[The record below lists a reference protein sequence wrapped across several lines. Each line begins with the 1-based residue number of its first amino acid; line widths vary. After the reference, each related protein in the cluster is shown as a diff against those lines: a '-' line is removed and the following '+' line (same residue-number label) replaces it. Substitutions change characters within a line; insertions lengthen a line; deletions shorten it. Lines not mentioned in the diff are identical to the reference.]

1 MLLYECTKR
10 GYTNSIA
17 EQTMLSTFVAL
28 NFKSIKDMK
37 KTIGTL
43 IEMEV
48 RKQMSITEFAEKICC
63 QRNNVYD
70 IFNRSKIDIIL
81 LKRISEVLN
90 HNFFQDLAN
99 DLGLV
104 DIEGEMAK
112 DKAIAQFYKV
122 VPNILRE
129 MGKDDT
135 IISGSLPDEPDC
147 PVPDFL
153 LPNYIISF
161 TIGETF
167 DERFG
172 QNPLLPVELMRNK
185 KGTEVEL
192 LTNLVHRNRSLNI
205 KLDYKTEE
213 EWRETLAFAFE
224 LHEQFNIF

>member
-161 TIGETF
+161 TIGEIF

-172 QNPLLPVELMRNK
+172 KNPLLPVELMRNE

-224 LHEQFNIF
+224 LHEQFRIS

>member
-1 MLLYECTKR
+1 ME
-10 GYTNSIA
+10 
-17 EQTMLSTFVAL
+17 
-28 NFKSIKDMK
+28 K
-37 KTIGTL
+37 KQTIGEL
-43 IEMEV
+43 IEQEV
-48 RKQMSITEFAEKICC
+48 RKQMSITQFADAIYC

-70 IFNRSKIDIIL
+70 IFRRSKIDIIL

-99 DLGLV
+99 DLGLIDV
-104 DIEGEMAK
+104 DEEAAK

-122 VPNILRE
+122 VPTILRE

-147 PVPDFL
+147 LVPDFF

-172 QNPLLPVELMRNK
+172 KNSYLPVELMRNE
-185 KGTEVEL
+185 KGAEVEL

-213 EWRETLAFAFE
+213 EWRETLAFVFE
-224 LHEQFNIF
+224 LHAQFRIS

>member
-1 MLLYECTKR
+1 
-10 GYTNSIA
+10 
-17 EQTMLSTFVAL
+17 
-28 NFKSIKDMK
+28 MK
-37 KTIGTL
+37 NKQTIGEL
-43 IEMEV
+43 IELEV
-48 RKQMSITEFAEKICC
+48 RKQMSITQFAEAICC

-70 IFNRSKIDIIL
+70 IFRRSKIDIIL

-90 HNFFQDLAN
+90 RNFFKDLAD
-99 DLGLV
+99 DLGLI
-104 DIEGEMAK
+104 DEEDEMAR

-153 LPNYIISF
+153 LPSYIISF

-167 DERFG
+167 AERFG
-172 QNPLLPVELMRNK
+172 QNPLLPVELMRNE
-185 KGTEVEL
+185 KGTEIEL

-205 KLDYKTEE
+205 KLDYKTED

-224 LHEQFNIF
+224 VHKHSEIV

>member
-1 MLLYECTKR
+1 MHKKR
-10 GYTNSIA
+10 IHYFLCATDD
-17 EQTMLSTFVAL
+17 TFYLRSVKL
-28 NFKSIKDMK
+28 KNIKDMK

-48 RKQMSITEFAEKICC
+48 RKQMSITQFADAICC

-70 IFNRSKIDIIL
+70 IFRRSKIDIIL

-99 DLGLV
+99 DLGLIDV
-104 DIEGEMAK
+104 DEEAAK

-122 VPNILRE
+122 VPTILRE

-147 PVPDFL
+147 LVPDFF

-172 QNPLLPVELMRNK
+172 KNSYLPVELMRNE
-185 KGTEVEL
+185 KGAEVEL

-213 EWRETLAFAFE
+213 EWREILAYAFE
-224 LHEQFNIF
+224 LHKLYGIH

>member
-1 MLLYECTKR
+1 
-10 GYTNSIA
+10 
-17 EQTMLSTFVAL
+17 
-28 NFKSIKDMK
+28 MK

-48 RKQMSITEFAEKICC
+48 RKQMSITQFADAICC

-70 IFNRSKIDIIL
+70 IFRRSKIDIIL

-99 DLGLV
+99 DLGLIDV
-104 DIEGEMAK
+104 DEEAAK

-122 VPNILRE
+122 VPAILRE

-147 PVPDFL
+147 LVPDFF

-172 QNPLLPVELMRNK
+172 KNSYLPVELMRNE
-185 KGTEVEL
+185 KGAEVEL

-213 EWRETLAFAFE
+213 EWRETLAYAFE
-224 LHEQFNIF
+224 LHKLYGIH

>member
-1 MLLYECTKR
+1 
-10 GYTNSIA
+10 
-17 EQTMLSTFVAL
+17 
-28 NFKSIKDMK
+28 MK

-48 RKQMSITEFAEKICC
+48 RKQMSITQFADAICC

-70 IFNRSKIDIIL
+70 IFRRSKIDIIL

-99 DLGLV
+99 DLGLIDV
-104 DIEGEMAK
+104 DEEAAK

-122 VPNILRE
+122 VPTILRE

-147 PVPDFL
+147 LVPDFF

-172 QNPLLPVELMRNK
+172 RNSYLPVELMRNE
-185 KGTEVEL
+185 KGAEVEL

-213 EWRETLAFAFE
+213 EWRETLAYAFE
-224 LHEQFNIF
+224 LHKLYGIH

>member
-1 MLLYECTKR
+1 
-10 GYTNSIA
+10 
-17 EQTMLSTFVAL
+17 
-28 NFKSIKDMK
+28 MK

-48 RKQMSITEFAEKICC
+48 RKQMHVSEFADKICC

-70 IFNRSKIDIIL
+70 IFRRSKIDIIL

-99 DLGLV
+99 DLGLIDV
-104 DIEGEMAK
+104 DEEAAK

-122 VPNILRE
+122 VPTILRE

-135 IISGSLPDEPDC
+135 IISESLPDEPDC
-147 PVPDFL
+147 LVPDFI

-172 QNPLLPVELMRNK
+172 KNSYLPVELMRNE
-185 KGTEVEL
+185 KGAEVEL

-213 EWRETLAFAFE
+213 EWRETLAYAFE
-224 LHEQFNIF
+224 LHKLYGIH

>member
-1 MLLYECTKR
+1 
-10 GYTNSIA
+10 
-17 EQTMLSTFVAL
+17 
-28 NFKSIKDMK
+28 MK

-48 RKQMSITEFAEKICC
+48 RKQMSITQFADAICC

-70 IFNRSKIDIIL
+70 IFRRSKIDIIL

-99 DLGLV
+99 DLGLIDV
-104 DIEGEMAK
+104 DEEAAK

-122 VPNILRE
+122 VPTILRE

-147 PVPDFL
+147 LVPDFF

-172 QNPLLPVELMRNK
+172 KNSYLPVELMRNE
-185 KGTEVEL
+185 KGAEVEL

-213 EWRETLAFAFE
+213 EWRETLAYAFE
-224 LHEQFNIF
+224 LHKFYGIH

>member
-1 MLLYECTKR
+1 ME
-10 GYTNSIA
+10 
-17 EQTMLSTFVAL
+17 
-28 NFKSIKDMK
+28 K
-37 KTIGTL
+37 KQTIGEL
-43 IEMEV
+43 IEQEV
-48 RKQMSITEFAEKICC
+48 RKQMSITQFADAICC

-70 IFNRSKIDIIL
+70 IFRRSKIDIIL

-99 DLGLV
+99 DLGLIDV
-104 DIEGEMAK
+104 DEEAAK

-122 VPNILRE
+122 VPTILRE

-147 PVPDFL
+147 LVPDFF

-172 QNPLLPVELMRNK
+172 KNSYLPVELMRNE
-185 KGTEVEL
+185 KGAEVEL
-192 LTNLVHRNRSLNI
+192 ITNLMHRNRSLNI

-213 EWRETLAFAFE
+213 EWREALAFVFE
-224 LHEQFNIF
+224 LHAQFRIS

>member
-1 MLLYECTKR
+1 ME
-10 GYTNSIA
+10 
-17 EQTMLSTFVAL
+17 
-28 NFKSIKDMK
+28 K
-37 KTIGTL
+37 KQTIGEL
-43 IEMEV
+43 IEQEV
-48 RKQMSITEFAEKICC
+48 RKQMPITQFADAICC

-70 IFNRSKIDIIL
+70 IFRRSKIDIIL

-99 DLGLV
+99 DLGLIDV
-104 DIEGEMAK
+104 DEEAAK

-122 VPNILRE
+122 VPAILRE

-147 PVPDFL
+147 LVPDFF

-172 QNPLLPVELMRNK
+172 KNSYLPVELMKNE
-185 KGTEVEL
+185 KGAEVEL

-213 EWRETLAFAFE
+213 EWREALAFVFE
-224 LHEQFNIF
+224 LHAQFRIS

>member
-1 MLLYECTKR
+1 
-10 GYTNSIA
+10 
-17 EQTMLSTFVAL
+17 
-28 NFKSIKDMK
+28 MK

-43 IEMEV
+43 IEIEV

-104 DIEGEMAK
+104 DIEGEMEK
-112 DKAIAQFYKV
+112 DKAIAQFYKI

-135 IISGSLPDEPDC
+135 IISGNLPDAPDC
-147 PVPDFL
+147 LVPDFL
-153 LPNYIISF
+153 LPDYIISF
-161 TIGETF
+161 TIGDTF

-172 QNPLLPVELMRNK
+172 KNPYLLVEMKRNE
-185 KGTEVEL
+185 KGAKVEL
-192 LTNLVHRNRSLNI
+192 LTNLLNQTRSLNI
-205 KLDYKTEE
+205 KLDYKAED
-213 EWRETLAFAFE
+213 EWRETLAYAFE
-224 LHEQFNIF
+224 LHAHYGIAIR

>member
-1 MLLYECTKR
+1 
-10 GYTNSIA
+10 
-17 EQTMLSTFVAL
+17 
-28 NFKSIKDMK
+28 MK

-43 IEMEV
+43 IEIEV

-104 DIEGEMAK
+104 DIEGEMEK
-112 DKAIAQFYKV
+112 DKVIAQFYKI

-135 IISGSLPDEPDC
+135 IISGSLPDAPDC

-153 LPNYIISF
+153 LPDYIISF
-161 TIGETF
+161 TIGDTF

-172 QNPLLPVELMRNK
+172 ENSYLLVEMKRNE
-185 KGTEVEL
+185 KGAKVEL
-192 LTNLVHRNRSLNI
+192 LTNLLNQTRSLNI
-205 KLDYKTEE
+205 KLDYKTED
-213 EWRETLAFAFE
+213 EWRETLAYAFE
-224 LHEQFNIF
+224 LHAHYGIAIR

>member
-1 MLLYECTKR
+1 
-10 GYTNSIA
+10 
-17 EQTMLSTFVAL
+17 
-28 NFKSIKDMK
+28 MK

-48 RKQMSITEFAEKICC
+48 RKQMSITQFADAICC

-70 IFNRSKIDIIL
+70 IFRRSKIDIIL

-99 DLGLV
+99 DLGLIDV
-104 DIEGEMAK
+104 DEEAAK

-122 VPNILRE
+122 VPTILRE

-135 IISGSLPDEPDC
+135 IISGSLLDEPDC
-147 PVPDFL
+147 LFPDFF

-172 QNPLLPVELMRNK
+172 KNSYLPVELMRNE
-185 KGTEVEL
+185 KGAEVEL
-192 LTNLVHRNRSLNI
+192 LTNLLHRNRSLNI

-213 EWRETLAFAFE
+213 EWRETLAYAFE
-224 LHEQFNIF
+224 LHKLYGIH

>member
-1 MLLYECTKR
+1 
-10 GYTNSIA
+10 
-17 EQTMLSTFVAL
+17 
-28 NFKSIKDMK
+28 MK

-48 RKQMSITEFAEKICC
+48 RKQMSITQFADAICC

-70 IFNRSKIDIIL
+70 IFRRSKIDIIL

-99 DLGLV
+99 DLGLIDV
-104 DIEGEMAK
+104 DEEAAK

-122 VPNILRE
+122 VPTILRE

-147 PVPDFL
+147 LVPDFF

-172 QNPLLPVELMRNK
+172 KNSYLPVELMRNE
-185 KGTEVEL
+185 KGAEVEL

-213 EWRETLAFAFE
+213 EWRGTLAYAFE
-224 LHEQFNIF
+224 LHKLYGIH

>member
-1 MLLYECTKR
+1 
-10 GYTNSIA
+10 
-17 EQTMLSTFVAL
+17 
-28 NFKSIKDMK
+28 MK

-48 RKQMSITEFAEKICC
+48 RKQMHVNEFADKICC
-63 QRNNVYD
+63 QRNNVYN
-70 IFNRSKIDIIL
+70 IFGRSKIDTIL

-90 HNFFQDLAN
+90 HNFFQDLAD
-99 DLGLV
+99 DLSLI
-104 DIEGEMAK
+104 DEEGEMAR

-122 VPNILRE
+122 IPNILRE

-161 TIGETF
+161 TIGDTF
-167 DERFG
+167 AERFG
-172 QNPLLPVELMRNK
+172 KNPLLPVELMRNE
-185 KGTEVEL
+185 KGAEVEL

-213 EWRETLAFAFE
+213 EWRETLAYAFE
-224 LHEQFNIF
+224 LHVQFRIS

>member
-1 MLLYECTKR
+1 
-10 GYTNSIA
+10 
-17 EQTMLSTFVAL
+17 
-28 NFKSIKDMK
+28 
-37 KTIGTL
+37 
-43 IEMEV
+43 MEV

-70 IFNRSKIDIIL
+70 IFNRSKIDTIL

-99 DLGLV
+99 DLSLI
-104 DIEGEMAK
+104 DEEDEMAR

-161 TIGETF
+161 TIGDTF

-172 QNPLLPVELMRNK
+172 KNSYLLVEMMRNA
-185 KGTEVEL
+185 KGAEVEL

-224 LHEQFNIF
+224 VHAHYGIAIR

>member
-1 MLLYECTKR
+1 ME
-10 GYTNSIA
+10 
-17 EQTMLSTFVAL
+17 
-28 NFKSIKDMK
+28 K
-37 KTIGTL
+37 KQTIGEL
-43 IEMEV
+43 IEHEV
-48 RKQMSITEFAEKICC
+48 RKQMSITQFADAICC

-70 IFNRSKIDIIL
+70 IFRRSKIDIIL

-90 HNFFQDLAN
+90 HNFFQDLAY
-99 DLGLV
+99 DLSLIDV
-104 DIEGEMAK
+104 DDEAAK

-122 VPNILRE
+122 IPTILRE

-135 IISGSLPDEPDC
+135 IISGSLQDEPDC
-147 PVPDFL
+147 HVPDFF

-172 QNPLLPVELMRNK
+172 KNSYLPVELMRNE
-185 KGTEVEL
+185 KGAEVEL

-213 EWRETLAFAFE
+213 EWRETLAYAFA
-224 LHEQFNIF
+224 LHKLYGIH

>member
-1 MLLYECTKR
+1 
-10 GYTNSIA
+10 
-17 EQTMLSTFVAL
+17 
-28 NFKSIKDMK
+28 MK
-37 KTIGTL
+37 NKQTIGEL
-43 IEMEV
+43 IELEV
-48 RKQMSITEFAEKICC
+48 RKQMSITQFAEAICC

-70 IFNRSKIDIIL
+70 IFRRSKIDIIL

-90 HNFFQDLAN
+90 RNFFKDLAD
-99 DLGLV
+99 DLGLI
-104 DIEGEMAK
+104 DEEDEMAR

-153 LPNYIISF
+153 LPGYIISF
-161 TIGETF
+161 TIGDTF
-167 DERFG
+167 AERFG
-172 QNPLLPVELMRNK
+172 QNPLLPVELMRNE
-185 KGTEVEL
+185 KGTEIEL

-224 LHEQFNIF
+224 VHAQFRIS

>member
-1 MLLYECTKR
+1 
-10 GYTNSIA
+10 
-17 EQTMLSTFVAL
+17 
-28 NFKSIKDMK
+28 MK
-37 KTIGTL
+37 KTIGTF

-48 RKQMSITEFAEKICC
+48 RKQMSITQFADAICC

-70 IFNRSKIDIIL
+70 IFRRSKIDIIL

-99 DLGLV
+99 DLGLIDV
-104 DIEGEMAK
+104 DEEAAK

-122 VPNILRE
+122 VPTILRE

-147 PVPDFL
+147 LVPDFF

-172 QNPLLPVELMRNK
+172 KNSYLPVELMRNE
-185 KGTEVEL
+185 KGAEVEL

-213 EWRETLAFAFE
+213 EWRETLAYAFE
-224 LHEQFNIF
+224 LHKLYGIH

>member
-1 MLLYECTKR
+1 ME
-10 GYTNSIA
+10 
-17 EQTMLSTFVAL
+17 
-28 NFKSIKDMK
+28 K
-37 KTIGTL
+37 KQTIGEL
-43 IEMEV
+43 IKQEV
-48 RKQMSITEFAEKICC
+48 YKQMSITQFADAICC

-70 IFNRSKIDIIL
+70 IFRRSKIDIIL

-99 DLGLV
+99 DLGLIDV
-104 DIEGEMAK
+104 DEEAAK
-112 DKAIAQFYKV
+112 DKAIAQFHKV
-122 VPNILRE
+122 VPAILRA

-147 PVPDFL
+147 HVPDFF

-172 QNPLLPVELMRNK
+172 KNPLLPVELKRNE
-185 KGTEVEL
+185 KGAEVEL
-192 LTNLVHRNRSLNI
+192 LTNLLHRNRSLNI

-213 EWRETLAFAFE
+213 EWRETLAYAFE
-224 LHEQFNIF
+224 LHKLYGIH

>member
-1 MLLYECTKR
+1 
-10 GYTNSIA
+10 
-17 EQTMLSTFVAL
+17 
-28 NFKSIKDMK
+28 MK

-48 RKQMSITEFAEKICC
+48 RKQMSITQFADAICC

-70 IFNRSKIDIIL
+70 IFRRSKIDIIL

-99 DLGLV
+99 DLGLIDV
-104 DIEGEMAK
+104 DEEAAK

-122 VPNILRE
+122 VPTILRE

-147 PVPDFL
+147 LVPDFI

-172 QNPLLPVELMRNK
+172 KNSYLPVELMRNE
-185 KGTEVEL
+185 KGAEVEL

-213 EWRETLAFAFE
+213 EWRETLAYAFE
-224 LHEQFNIF
+224 LHKLYGIH

>member
-1 MLLYECTKR
+1 
-10 GYTNSIA
+10 
-17 EQTMLSTFVAL
+17 
-28 NFKSIKDMK
+28 MK
-37 KTIGTL
+37 NTIGKL

-48 RKQMSITEFAEKICC
+48 RKQQMPITEFAEKICC

-70 IFNRSKIDIIL
+70 IFGRINIDIIL
-81 LKRISEVLN
+81 LKRISEALN

-99 DLGLV
+99 DLSLI
-104 DIEGEMAK
+104 DEEAEMAR

-153 LPNYIISF
+153 LPSYIICF

-167 DERFG
+167 AERFG
-172 QNPLLPVELMRNK
+172 QNPLLPVELMRNA
-185 KGTEVEL
+185 KGTEIEL
-192 LTNLVHRNRSLNI
+192 LTNLVHRTRSLNI
-205 KLDYKTEE
+205 KLDYKTED

-224 LHEQFNIF
+224 VHKHSEIV

>member
-1 MLLYECTKR
+1 
-10 GYTNSIA
+10 
-17 EQTMLSTFVAL
+17 
-28 NFKSIKDMK
+28 MK
-37 KTIGTL
+37 NKQTIGEL
-43 IEMEV
+43 IELEV
-48 RKQMSITEFAEKICC
+48 RKQMSITQFAEAICC

-70 IFNRSKIDIIL
+70 IFRRSKIDIIL

-90 HNFFQDLAN
+90 RNFFKDLAD
-99 DLGLV
+99 DLGLI
-104 DIEGEMAK
+104 DEEDEMAR

-153 LPNYIISF
+153 LPSYIISF

-167 DERFG
+167 AERFG
-172 QNPLLPVELMRNK
+172 QNPLLPVELMRNA
-185 KGTEVEL
+185 KGIEIEL

-205 KLDYKTEE
+205 KLDYKTED

-224 LHEQFNIF
+224 VHKHSEIV